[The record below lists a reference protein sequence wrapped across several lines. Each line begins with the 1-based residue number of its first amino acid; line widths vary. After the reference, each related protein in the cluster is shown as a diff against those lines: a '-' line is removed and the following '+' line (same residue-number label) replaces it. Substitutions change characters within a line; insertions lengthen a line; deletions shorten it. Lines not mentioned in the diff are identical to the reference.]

1 LVRADE
7 PLKWQPPF
15 EWLKRCTMPINGC
28 QPEDVL
34 EEMVEESLEVLPA
47 VTDDAHD
54 VRFRCLRICCIRS
67 GVVGP
72 ISPR

>member
-1 LVRADE
+1 
-7 PLKWQPPF
+7 
-15 EWLKRCTMPINGC
+15 MPINGC